1 VLKIPRHDDWDVSE
15 AYQRIDGVVPLES
28 SCLVPLCGTVDH
40 VIVGGKG
47 TSTFYDEFLGR
58 VCVCGGVGS
67 ERDQRHS
74 GWRSK

>member
-1 VLKIPRHDDWDVSE
+1 MLKIPRHDDWDVSE

-28 SCLVPLCGTVDH
+28 SCLVPLCRTVDD

-47 TSTFYDEFLGR
+47 TSTFMTNSLD
-58 VCVCGGVGS
+58 VCVCGDVGS
-67 ERDQRHS
+67 ERDQRRS